1 MNRTSYHLYT
11 FLLLMLFS
19 LLNNQQIYAQK
30 IVYSFTIDQEIG
42 PSMTKLTEKALAEAE
57 KLSASFILLNLDTYG
72 GALEDGDKIRTLLL
86 KSKIPTLV
94 FIKNNAAS
102 AGALISIA
110 CDSIYMT
117 AGSTIGAACVVNQM
131 GEMMP
136 EKYQS
141 YMRKKMRATA
151 EETGRNPLIA
161 EGMADEHLVIDS
173 IKEDGKI
180 VSLTTEEAIKA
191 GYCNAKVTG
200 INDIMSRLGNGYTI
214 KKQEISA
221 VDKAV
226 MYLMNPAISG
236 VLLLIIFGGIF
247 MELKA
252 PGTLFPIVISAFAAI
267 LYFAPLYL
275 EGLAANWE
283 IGIFIIGIILILL
296 EIFVVPGFGITGISG
311 IVLVVLGLALA
322 MVRNIVFD
330 FTFVPKGAFSMAVF
344 MVTVAIASPLVLIL
358 FFSKNLFDSPV
369 FNWSSVKPE
378 LNAKEGFTV
387 KEIGLD
393 TLVGTVAI
401 CYTDLR
407 PQGKITIDHVHY
419 DANAD
424 GAFISKGEEVVVRAI
439 RNNYLV
445 VASVNQ

>member
-1 MNRTSYHLYT
+1 
-11 FLLLMLFS
+11 
-19 LLNNQQIYAQK
+19 
-30 IVYSFTIDQEIG
+30 
-42 PSMTKLTEKALAEAE
+42 
-57 KLSASFILLNLDTYG
+57 
-72 GALEDGDKIRTLLL
+72 
-86 KSKIPTLV
+86 
-94 FIKNNAAS
+94 
-102 AGALISIA
+102 
-110 CDSIYMT
+110 
-117 AGSTIGAACVVNQM
+117 
-131 GEMMP
+131 
-136 EKYQS
+136 
-141 YMRKKMRATA
+141 MRATA

-358 FFSKNLFDSPV
+358 FFSKNLFDLPV

-407 PQGKITIDHVHY
+407 PQGKITIDHIHY